1 MFNCRDEQRDSD
13 ELHTIDQRQTVTL
26 DRATTGT
33 GSDTLQARI
42 RSWFGQFGPD
52 FMLPAAA
59 IALVVVLLLLWE
71 DKNEDKP

>member
-1 MFNCRDEQRDSD
+1 MVPYTYKKGCRV
-13 ELHTIDQRQTVTL
+13 IY
-26 DRATTGT
+26 

-42 RSWFGQFGPD
+42 RLWFGRFGPD

-71 DKNEDKP
+71 DKDEDKP